1 MTENTSGNLLK
12 LLWIICLTNVIALLF
27 LPWLKIISVSW
38 ICGSTLSLFNLI
50 AMSRRLKQ
58 QVYSTENKARLKG
71 YKDFNIRYLALIV
84 LSVFAVKFLSLNILI
99 FGVGLLSGQ
108 IGIFVVYLFKLPGSI
123 EKQE

>member
-108 IGIFVVYLFKLPGSI
+108 IGVFVVYLFKLPGSI

>member
-108 IGIFVVYLFKLPGSI
+108 IGIFVVYLFKIPGSI